1 MTIVHIY
8 ATTAIKMYT
17 ISLTPK
23 PKSLIPLTCSPARCR
38 NTDFGVRMP
47 GFKFCPDLNLPEG

>member
-1 MTIVHIY
+1 
-8 ATTAIKMYT
+8 MYR
-17 ISLTPK
+17 ILTPK